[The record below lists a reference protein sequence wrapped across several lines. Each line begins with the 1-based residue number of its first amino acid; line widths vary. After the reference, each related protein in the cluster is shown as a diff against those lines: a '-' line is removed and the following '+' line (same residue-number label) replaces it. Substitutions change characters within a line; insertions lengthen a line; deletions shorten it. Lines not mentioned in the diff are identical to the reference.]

1 MKTSS
6 KIILENIRIDKQ
18 LRINVA
24 LVNDKQLNTLFND
37 INHHID
43 ELNNTKMNEHEK
55 IFTLETLIKELIDFS
70 NKTFFK
76 LYYENNEKV
85 RERERVKR
93 LKTFL
98 DIRKDVE
105 DELPEPSDDDE
116 DDIPN
121 IPPALKRKLNL

>member
-6 KIILENIRIDKQ
+6 RIILENIKIDKE

-24 LVNDKQLNTLFND
+24 LINDKPLTSLFNN

-105 DELPEPSDDDE
+105 DELPVPDDDSE
-116 DDIPN
+116 DDVPT

>member
-6 KIILENIRIDKQ
+6 RIILENIKIDKE

-24 LVNDKQLNTLFND
+24 LINDKQLTSLFNN

-105 DELPEPSDDDE
+105 DEF
-116 DDIPN
+116 
-121 IPPALKRKLNL
+121 

>member
-6 KIILENIRIDKQ
+6 KIILENIKIDKE

-24 LVNDKQLNTLFND
+24 LVNDKQLTSLFNN
-37 INHHID
+37 INHQID

-55 IFTLETLIKELIDFS
+55 IFTLETLIKDLIEFN

-76 LYYENNEKV
+76 LYATTNEKV
-85 RERERVKR
+85 RETERVKR

-105 DELPEPSDDDE
+105 DELPVPSDDDE
-116 DDIPN
+116 DDVPT

>member
-55 IFTLETLIKELIDFS
+55 IFTLEILIKDLIEFN

-76 LYYENNEKV
+76 LYTTTNEKV
-85 RERERVKR
+85 RETERVKR
-93 LKTFL
+93 LKSFL

-105 DELPEPSDDDE
+105 DELPVPGDDE
-116 DDIPN
+116 DDVPS

>member
-1 MKTSS
+1 
-6 KIILENIRIDKQ
+6 
-18 LRINVA
+18 
-24 LVNDKQLNTLFND
+24 
-37 INHHID
+37 
-43 ELNNTKMNEHEK
+43 MNEHEK

-105 DELPEPSDDDE
+105 DELPEPSDDD
-116 DDIPN
+116 IPN

>member
-55 IFTLETLIKELIDFS
+55 IFTLETLIKDLIEFN

-76 LYYENNEKV
+76 LYTTTNEKV
-85 RERERVKR
+85 RETERVKR
-93 LKTFL
+93 LKSFL

-105 DELPEPSDDDE
+105 DELPVPYDYE
-116 DDIPN
+116 DDVPS

>member
-6 KIILENIRIDKQ
+6 KVILENINISKE

-24 LVNDKQLNTLFND
+24 LLDDKQLTDLFNN

-55 IFTLETLIKELIDFS
+55 IFTLETLIKELIEFN

-76 LYYENNEKV
+76 LYIENSEKIK
-85 RERERVKR
+85 EKEKVKR
-93 LKTFL
+93 LKSFL
-98 DIRKDVE
+98 DMRKDVE
-105 DELPEPSDDDE
+105 DELPEPSDDDDE
-116 DDIPN
+116 LPKIPS
-121 IPPALKRKLNL
+121 ALKRKLNL

>member
-55 IFTLETLIKELIDFS
+55 IFTLETLINHLIDFS
-70 NKTFFK
+70 NKIFFK
-76 LYYENNEKV
+76 LYYENSEKI
-85 RERERVKR
+85 REKEKVKR
-93 LKTFL
+93 LKSFL
-98 DIRKDVE
+98 DMRKDVE
-105 DELPEPSDDDE
+105 DELPEPSEDE
-116 DDIPN
+116 DDVPVIPN
-121 IPPALKRKLNL
+121 ALKRKLNL

>member
-6 KIILENIRIDKQ
+6 KIILENIKIDKE

-24 LVNDKQLNTLFND
+24 IVNDKQLNHLFND

-55 IFTLETLIKELIDFS
+55 IFTLETLIKDLIEFN

-76 LYYENNEKV
+76 LYATTNEKV
-85 RERERVKR
+85 RETERVKR

-105 DELPEPSDDDE
+105 DELPVPSDDDE

>member
-6 KIILENIRIDKQ
+6 KVILENINISKE

-24 LVNDKQLNTLFND
+24 VLNDKQLTDLFNN

-43 ELNNTKMNEHEK
+43 QLNNTKMNEHEK
-55 IFTLETLIKELIDFS
+55 IFTLETLIKELIEFN

-76 LYYENNEKV
+76 LYIENSEKIK
-85 RERERVKR
+85 EKEKVKR

-98 DIRKDVE
+98 DMRKDVE
-105 DELPEPSDDDE
+105 DELPEPSDDDDE
-116 DDIPN
+116 LPKIPT
-121 IPPALKRKLNL
+121 ALKRKLNL

>member
-6 KIILENIRIDKQ
+6 KVILENINISKE

-24 LVNDKQLNTLFND
+24 VLDDKQLTDLFNN

-55 IFTLETLIKELIDFS
+55 IFTLETLIKELIEFN

-76 LYYENNEKV
+76 LYIENSEKIK
-85 RERERVKR
+85 EKEKVKR
-93 LKTFL
+93 LKSFL
-98 DIRKDVE
+98 DMRKDVE
-105 DELPEPSDDDE
+105 DELPEPSDDDDE
-116 DDIPN
+116 LPKIPT
-121 IPPALKRKLNL
+121 ALKRKLNL

>member
-6 KIILENIRIDKQ
+6 KIILENIKIDKE

-24 LVNDKQLNTLFND
+24 LVNDKQLNHLFND

-55 IFTLETLIKELIDFS
+55 IFTLETLIKDLIEFN

-76 LYYENNEKV
+76 LYATTNEKV
-85 RERERVKR
+85 RETERVKR

-105 DELPEPSDDDE
+105 DELPVPSDDDE

>member
-6 KIILENIRIDKQ
+6 KIILENIKIDKE

-24 LVNDKQLNTLFND
+24 LVNDKQLNQLFND

-55 IFTLETLIKELIDFS
+55 IFTLETLIKDLIEFN

-76 LYYENNEKV
+76 LYATTNEKV
-85 RERERVKR
+85 RETERVKR

-105 DELPEPSDDDE
+105 DELPVPSDDDE

>member
-6 KIILENIRIDKQ
+6 RIILENIRIDKQ

-105 DELPEPSDDDE
+105 DELPVPSDDDE
-116 DDIPN
+116 DDVPT

>member
-105 DELPEPSDDDE
+105 DELPVPDDDE
-116 DDIPN
+116 DDVPS

>member
-6 KIILENIRIDKQ
+6 KVILENINISKE

-24 LVNDKQLNTLFND
+24 LLDDKQLTDLFNN

-55 IFTLETLIKELIDFS
+55 IFTLETLIKELIEFN

-76 LYYENNEKV
+76 LYIENSEKIK
-85 RERERVKR
+85 EKEKVKR
-93 LKTFL
+93 LKSFL
-98 DIRKDVE
+98 DMRKDVE
-105 DELPEPSDDDE
+105 DELPEPSDDDDE
-116 DDIPN
+116 LPKIPT
-121 IPPALKRKLNL
+121 ALKRKLNL

>member
-6 KIILENIRIDKQ
+6 KVILENINISKE

-24 LVNDKQLNTLFND
+24 VLDDKQLTDLFNN

-55 IFTLETLIKELIDFS
+55 IFTLETLIKELIEFN

-76 LYYENNEKV
+76 LYIENSEKIK
-85 RERERVKR
+85 EKEKVKR

-98 DIRKDVE
+98 DMRKDVE
-105 DELPEPSDDDE
+105 DELPEPSDDDDE
-116 DDIPN
+116 LPKIPT
-121 IPPALKRKLNL
+121 ALKRKLNL